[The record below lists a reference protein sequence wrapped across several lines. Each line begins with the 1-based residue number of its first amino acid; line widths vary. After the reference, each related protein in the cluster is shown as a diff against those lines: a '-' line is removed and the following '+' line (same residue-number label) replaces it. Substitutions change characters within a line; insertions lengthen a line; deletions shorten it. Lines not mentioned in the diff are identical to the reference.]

1 LEPHALINERKKEV
15 KEEKMEVAREVAR
28 FIVRTDLSQIPAQV
42 IEKGKRCILDAL
54 GCGVYGQEFE
64 ATKIVS
70 QLAREWGGRPE
81 ASIIG
86 AGTKVPSGIAALS
99 NGIAIHVAD
108 YDDSSVL
115 FRGHPTS
122 VVLPPVLALS
132 ETKLKSGRDLLLA
145 YILGIEVGGKLGKV
159 MGWPHYEAGWHG
171 TGTIGTIASAAASSK
186 VLGLDE
192 EKTSHALAIAASEA
206 SGIRENFGT
215 MVKSFHAGQASAA
228 GVLASLLAEKGYK
241 GSLTAFEGQSGFRRV
256 FSGESEMSRWASE
269 LGEPY
274 VLMDVG
280 FKRYPCCATI
290 HPALDA
296 LEDFRK
302 AHPFSW
308 EDVEEVKCLFPP
320 VILSILVYPEP
331 HTGLEAKFS
340 LQYCISSFLV
350 YGKLDL
356 SHFEKEALSDPKVR
370 KLMPRVKM
378 APSKD
383 LENLMK
389 AENLLAPTDIE
400 VKLKKQT
407 LSRRILE
414 AKGGP
419 SSPLQ
424 IEEVREKFRTCAGRV
439 LSSEKVEKAI
449 DLVSFLESLQQVSP
463 LAETLNP

>member
-1 LEPHALINERKKEV
+1 
-15 KEEKMEVAREVAR
+15 MEVAREVAK
-28 FIVRTDLSQIPAQV
+28 FIVRTELSEIPAQV
-42 IEKGKRCILDAL
+42 IKKGKKCILDAL
-54 GCGVYGQEFE
+54 GCGLYGKEFE

-86 AGTKVPSGIAALS
+86 ERTKVPSAVAALI
-99 NGIAIHVAD
+99 NGVAIHVGD

-122 VVLPPVLALS
+122 VVLPPVLALC
-132 ETKLKSGRDLLLA
+132 ETELKSGRDLLLA
-145 YILGIEVGGKLGKV
+145 YIVGLEVGGKLGKV
-159 MGWPHYEAGWHG
+159 MGWSHYEAGWHG
-171 TGTIGTIASAAASSK
+171 TGTIGTIASAAASAK

-192 EKTSHALAIAASEA
+192 EETSHVLAIAASEA

-228 GVLASLLAEKGYK
+228 GVLAALLAKKGYK
-241 GSLTAFEGQSGFRRV
+241 GSLTAFEGNSGFRRV
-256 FSGESEMSRWASE
+256 FSGESEMSRWINE
-269 LGEPY
+269 IGEPY
-274 VLMDVG
+274 ALMDVG

-296 LEDFRK
+296 LEDLRK

-308 EDVEEVKCLFPP
+308 EDVEEVNCLFPP
-320 VILSILVYPEP
+320 LILSILVYPEP

-340 LQYCISSFLV
+340 LQYCISTFLV
-350 YGKLDL
+350 HGRLDL
-356 SHFEKEALSDPKVR
+356 SHFEKEAVSDPKVR

-383 LENLMK
+383 LESLMK
-389 AENLLAPTDIE
+389 AKNVLAPTDIE
-400 VKLKKQT
+400 LKLKKQT
-407 LSRRILE
+407 LSKRILE
-414 AKGGP
+414 AEGGP

-424 IEEVREKFRTCAGRV
+424 MEEVKEKFRICAGRI
-439 LSSEKVEKAI
+439 LNSEKVEKAI
-449 DLVSFLESLQQVSP
+449 DLVSSLESLQQVRT
-463 LAETLNP
+463 LTETLAP